1 MALGVTTLCR
11 LKSTQ
16 GACACVRVP
25 RGLGSAVALAA
36 AASLMEAMAE
46 EEEEEVPINQ
56 EDCWEVTTRRDPNR
70 ARDRTG

>member
-1 MALGVTTLCR
+1 M
-11 LKSTQ
+11 
-16 GACACVRVP
+16 RVP

-56 EDCWEVTTRRDPNR
+56 EDCWEVTISRDPNR

>member
-1 MALGVTTLCR
+1 M
-11 LKSTQ
+11 
-16 GACACVRVP
+16 RVP